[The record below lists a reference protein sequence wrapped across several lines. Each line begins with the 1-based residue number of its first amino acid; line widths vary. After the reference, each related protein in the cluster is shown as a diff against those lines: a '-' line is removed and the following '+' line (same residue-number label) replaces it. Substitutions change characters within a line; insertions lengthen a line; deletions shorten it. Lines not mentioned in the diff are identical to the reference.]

1 MQNDIFDIQKF
12 SNMKYQK
19 TWTMIYFNNDYILSL
34 NRIQIEDMKSKNDYH
49 YVDNII
55 DEKIKKYIRESR
67 KLKLQKINEYHQF
80 FKE

>member
-1 MQNDIFDIQKF
+1 
-12 SNMKYQK
+12 
-19 TWTMIYFNNDYILSL
+19 MIYFNNDYILRL

>member
-1 MQNDIFDIQKF
+1 
-12 SNMKYQK
+12 
-19 TWTMIYFNNDYILSL
+19 MIYFNNDYILSL

-80 FKE
+80 F

>member
-1 MQNDIFDIQKF
+1 
-12 SNMKYQK
+12 
-19 TWTMIYFNNDYILSL
+19 MIYFNNDYILSL